1 MIIYKVTTKCDLNIL
16 KVENKFRNF
25 KNSCWVTLFFLEFG
39 VQKYKARV
47 NIQVETIVRVSLFLM
62 GSSKNLTT
70 WCLRMRKQKR
80 K

>member
-25 KNSCWVTLFFLEFG
+25 KNSCWVILFFLEFG
-39 VQKYKARV
+39 VQKYKTRV
-47 NIQVETIVRVSLFLM
+47 NIQVATTVRESLFLM